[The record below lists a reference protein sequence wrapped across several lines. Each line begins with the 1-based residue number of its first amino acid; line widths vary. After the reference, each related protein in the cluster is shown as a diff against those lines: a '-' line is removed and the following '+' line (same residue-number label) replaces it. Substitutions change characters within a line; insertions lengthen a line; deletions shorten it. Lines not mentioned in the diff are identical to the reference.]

1 MVHVFQLKGAVMQ
14 QIRPNITM
22 PEDLW
27 KELQE
32 HVEKL
37 KSRGEEGSA
46 SSIIRRLVR
55 EYLKNVK
62 SKGGKRK

>member
-1 MVHVFQLKGAVMQ
+1 MR

-32 HVEKL
+32 HVEKI
-37 KSRGEEGSA
+37 KFEGEEGSA

-55 EYLKNVK
+55 EYLKK
-62 SKGGKRK
+62 AKMKGGKHK

>member
-1 MVHVFQLKGAVMQ
+1 MPH
-14 QIRPNITM
+14 IRPNITM

-32 HVEKL
+32 HVESL
-37 KSRGEEGSA
+37 KAQGEEGSA

-55 EYLKNVK
+55 DYLKTAK
-62 SKGGKRK
+62 KKGGKRK

>member
-1 MVHVFQLKGAVMQ
+1 MR

-27 KELQE
+27 RELQE

-37 KSRGEEGSA
+37 KAQGEEGSA
-46 SSIIRRLVR
+46 SSVIRRLVR
-55 EYLKNVK
+55 DYLKAAK
-62 SKGGKRK
+62 KKGGKRK

>member
-1 MVHVFQLKGAVMQ
+1 MP

-22 PEDLW
+22 PDDLW
-27 KELQE
+27 KELQA

-37 KSRGEEGSA
+37 KAQGEEASA

-55 EYLKNVK
+55 VYLGKAK
-62 SKGGKRK
+62 TKGGKRK

>member
-1 MVHVFQLKGAVMQ
+1 MP

-22 PEDLW
+22 PDDLW
-27 KELQE
+27 KELQA

-37 KSRGEEGSA
+37 KAQGEEASA

-55 EYLKNVK
+55 VYLGNAKT
-62 SKGGKRK
+62 KGGKRK